1 MLLQFPGGPPRTLED
16 MKDRYY
22 SIARKLLTAR
32 EGTDATLLNNPLLR
46 QPYNAAQER
55 ARRSALHTLLTRN
68 PDEEDAENQVRSCWW
83 LVTSSQACRILCTP
97 WQSSARFGLPA
108 SWAASHAVS
117 CCALCVEG
125 RFMACCAHA
134 LMTSILSVILYRQ
147 ALPGKFQARQA
158 Q

>member
-1 MLLQFPGGPPRTLED
+1 

-68 PDEEDAENQVRSCWW
+68 PDEEDAENQVRD
-83 LVTSSQACRILCTP
+83 R
-97 WQSSARFGLPA
+97 
-108 SWAASHAVS
+108 
-117 CCALCVEG
+117 
-125 RFMACCAHA
+125 
-134 LMTSILSVILYRQ
+134 
-147 ALPGKFQARQA
+147 
-158 Q
+158 